1 MPRALSAHAA
11 ARARDRGVKTTAPEA
26 CEQEDALAPRTP
38 AASSLRKRT
47 SSTENLVAAAR
58 LVRSESQK
66 QLLQH
71 AQMLATGA
79 STSGALWVCVSC
91 PSALVAHP
99 SCVSS
104 FKPAAYLTLVGAGDY
119 PWEVEFSAVVAA
131 SSLLYGVR
139 AGSRLV
145 LLGTPVATGPRD
157 SDLCSDAWVQGVAA
171 TYFAHNWHNFGSLFC
186 VVTLCSLSADR
197 RVETT
202 LFVFDV
208 APSLLPVSL
217 AHTACA
223 QPAAWRPPTRWCA
236 V

>member
-1 MPRALSAHAA
+1 MTTLHTSKPLAETNSVSARMPRALSAHAA

-79 STSGALWVCVSC
+79 STSGALVCASC
-91 PSALVAHP
+91 PSARSAPLL
-99 SCVSS
+99 CGL
-104 FKPAAYLTLVGAGDY
+104 PAAYLTLVGAGDY

-139 AGSRLV
+139 AG
-145 LLGTPVATGPRD
+145 TPCAPRHT
-157 SDLCSDAWVQGVAA
+157 SGHRTQG
-171 TYFAHNWHNFGSLFC
+171 L
-186 VVTLCSLSADR
+186 
-197 RVETT
+197 
-202 LFVFDV
+202 
-208 APSLLPVSL
+208 
-217 AHTACA
+217 
-223 QPAAWRPPTRWCA
+223 
-236 V
+236 

>member
-11 ARARDRGVKTTAPEA
+11 ARARDRSVKTTAPEA

-79 STSGALWVCVSC
+79 STSGALGCVSLV
-91 PSALVAHP
+91 PSARSAPLCCVCNLAC
-99 SCVSS
+99 CVSHARWRRRLS
-104 FKPAAYLTLVGAGDY
+104 VGGGVLGRGRSVELAVRGACRHPPCAPRPRDTSGHPLT
-119 PWEVEFSAVVAA
+119 SAPTRGSRASRPPTSHTTGTTLAPSSA
-131 SSLLYGVR
+131 SSRSAACPRTGAWRHTL
-139 AGSRLV
+139 RL
-145 LLGTPVATGPRD
+145 RRR
-157 SDLCSDAWVQGVAA
+157 
-171 TYFAHNWHNFGSLFC
+171 
-186 VVTLCSLSADR
+186 SLSLA
-197 RVETT
+197 
-202 LFVFDV
+202 
-208 APSLLPVSL
+208 VSL